1 MPPATCV
8 VAEPAAYHLG
18 RANPMQSRQASPSA
32 RQCSGI
38 LAAATDAFL
47 SKGYDGAS
55 MADIATLA
63 AVSKPTV
70 YKYFADKERLF
81 AAIVLASTDQVVDL
95 VRLISDALADTSD
108 VEQNLN
114 WLARRFIGV
123 LMEPRM
129 LRLRRL
135 IIANA
140 DRFPEVGRTWYEQGF
155 ERVLA
160 TLAASFRELAEH
172 GKLQLDDPLLAANH
186 FAGLL
191 LWIPVNQAM
200 FSGSN
205 PYTEAD
211 LDRYAQGAVS

>member
-1 MPPATCV
+1 MSG
-8 VAEPAAYHLG
+8 EAAV
-18 RANPMQSRQASPSA
+18 MESRQESRSA
-32 RQCSGI
+32 RKCRVI
-38 LAAATDAFL
+38 LEAATDAFL
-47 SKGYDGAS
+47 SKGYDGTS
-55 MADIATLA
+55 MDDIATLA

-81 AAIVLASTDQVVDL
+81 AAIALASTDQVVDL

-140 DRFPEVGRTWYEQGF
+140 DRFPEVGRTWYGQGF
-155 ERVLA
+155 ERVLN
-160 TLAASFRELAEH
+160 TLATSFQELAEH
-172 GKLQLDDPLLAANH
+172 GKLRLDDPLLAANH

-211 LDRYAQGAVS
+211 LDRYAQGAVSAFLRGYG